1 MRRREFVLTA
11 AALAGAGAG
20 AFYQGQRMTASVQYA
35 GREFGHRLR
44 DARLLPAPTE
54 TLDTEVLI
62 AGGGAAG
69 LTARWLLAKHS
80 VRDVLLV
87 AGPELHGNAAAGQDG
102 DLVFPTGAHYLP
114 LPSMESK
121 HIREMLADFGIIQ
134 SNPFE
139 PRPTF
144 DERFIVHGPAERVLY
159 RGSWQEG
166 YLPSEEVPAS
176 ERSQHQRFFALVEGL
191 SNARGADGRRAFAVP
206 LEMSSTD
213 ARYRELDRVTFR
225 AWLDAAGLASP
236 TLHWYL
242 NYCCRD
248 DYGRRYD
255 EVSAWAGLHYFCSR
269 DGLAANAERGAVL
282 TWPQGLAALTGHLR
296 GADAAGPWPSA
307 SVASLR
313 AGADG
318 IEALVLVSEHGQ
330 WRTARIT
337 ARQAIAAMPLFVLQ
351 HVLSDCATHGFEP
364 ARDMPAY
371 APWLV
376 SNFIMRAFPEEQRG
390 SAARLG
396 QCDLPAARP
405 GLRGVHAPGHSDEPP
420 AAHRVHRLPRAL
432 GPRSRRRQAVA
443 GKRRQRGAHPG
454 CGKGPAARLRMAPAT
469 VHRPSLDHGARTRD
483 GDSAARLPRQ
493 SRRSGAARRRGSA
506 VLRAF
511 RSLGPVAVR
520 GGGLVGLPRGN
531 PGDPIATHDISRI
544 KPT

>member
-20 AFYQGQRMTASVQYA
+20 AFYQGQRMTASVEYA

-44 DARLLPAPTE
+44 DARPLPAPTE

-69 LTARWLLAKHS
+69 LTARWLLAKHG

-176 ERSQHQRFFALVEGL
+176 ERAQHQRFFGLVEGL

-248 DYGRRYD
+248 DYGRCYD

-269 DGLAANAERGAVL
+269 EGLAANAERGAVL

-313 AGADG
+313 AGPDG

-330 WRTARIT
+330 WRTTRVT

-351 HVLSDCATHGFEP
+351 HVLSDCAAHGFEP
-364 ARDMPAY
+364 ARDLPAY

-376 SNFIMRAFPEEQRG
+376 SNFIMRAFPEEREGAPLAWDNVIYQQPGLGYVVSTHQDIRMSRPQRTAFTAYHALSDLAPNAGRQWLESAG
-390 SAARLG
+390 SADLIQAAGRDLRLAYG
-396 QCDLPAARP
+396 WRLPLCIDRVLITVRGHAMAIPRP
-405 GLRGVHAPGHSDEPP
+405 GFLGNRGALALRAAEGPLFFAHSDLSGLSLFEE
-420 AAHRVHRLPRAL
+420 AAWWGYRAATQVI
-432 GPRSRRRQAVA
+432 RSRR
-443 GKRRQRGAHPG
+443 
-454 CGKGPAARLRMAPAT
+454 MT
-469 VHRPSLDHGARTRD
+469 
-483 GDSAARLPRQ
+483 
-493 SRRSGAARRRGSA
+493 
-506 VLRAF
+506 
-511 RSLGPVAVR
+511 
-520 GGGLVGLPRGN
+520 
-531 PGDPIATHDISRI
+531 
-544 KPT
+544 